1 MPPEPSLRPV
11 RVWDLPTRLFH
22 WSLALA
28 VFGLLVTG
36 QVGGNAMVWHIRLGL
51 AVMAL
56 LLFRLVWGTVGGHWS
71 RFVSFLY
78 GPRDVIAYLRGDG
91 DAAGRFGVGHNPVG
105 ALSVYAMLGL
115 LALQVSTGL
124 LADDEIATTGPLN
137 RFVTSAVANA
147 ASAWHAGA
155 GKTLLIVLVMAHLG
169 AVLYY
174 LWRRRTNLI
183 TPMIRG
189 DRLLGVPAP
198 ASVDDTRARLTAL
211 GVLAAAAVLA
221 WWVGRL
227 GDSGHAGV
235 ARRHARHLPRVR
247 SQPGC

>member
-1 MPPEPSLRPV
+1 MRHARYRQPLLMPPEPSLRLV

-36 QVGGNAMVWHIRLGL
+36 QVGGNAMVWHLRLGL

-56 LLFRLVWGTVGGHWS
+56 LLFRLVWGVVGGHWS
-71 RFVSFLY
+71 RFATFLY
-78 GPRDVIAYLRGDG
+78 GPRHVIAYLRGER
-91 DAAGRFGVGHNPVG
+91 DAVERCGVGHNPVG
-105 ALSVYAMLGL
+105 AMSVYAMLGL
-115 LALQVSTGL
+115 LTLQVSTGL

-137 RFVTSAVANA
+137 RFVSSAVANA
-147 ASAWHAGA
+147 ASAWHASA
-155 GKTLLIVLVMAHLG
+155 GKTLLIVLVIAHVG

-183 TPMIRG
+183 APMICG
-189 DRLLGVPAP
+189 DRLLGVPVP
-198 ASVDDTRARLTAL
+198 ASVDDTRSRLTAL
-211 GVLAAAAVLA
+211 AVLVAAAALA

-227 GDSGHAGV
+227 GV
-235 ARRHARHLPRVR
+235 P
-247 SQPGC
+247 